1 MNDEWLEEDMND
13 VLEGLDS
20 DQRSMMSEL
29 CILVDNDGNPIG
41 GASKK
46 DCHYGEGALHR
57 AFSVLLFDS
66 ENRLLVQKRA
76 STKITFPSIWANT
89 CCSHPLMMLD
99 DKGTAVEEELHSA
112 AVRKLEQELGIP
124 SEISENWNFSEVGR
138 FKYSSRWDFEWI
150 EREIDHVLMVK
161 ADIDINP
168 NLNEVEAYEC
178 LTLEEIRS
186 MVINEGRWS
195 EETIAPWFK
204 AIVSAY
210 LPSGKSV
217 EEAME
222 ERSEE
227 ILQFGRMSLSPGD
240 PSQILTQ
247 ISQHR
252 ERAEE
257 HIMRGL
263 SKISQPKLHAAMS
276 HLFTGGGKRLRAMLP
291 ILVGEAIGN
300 GHEGHYVLGACIEII
315 HNFTLVHDDIMDQDP
330 VRRGLKAVHVEFDDS
345 TAINAGDAMLA
356 LSFEM
361 LADSRHIDDSKL
373 RLLVRNIGEM
383 VRRVAEGQQEDFE
396 FEWRDTVTEDD
407 YIAMI
412 EGKTSAMFQMC
423 AKTGAII
430 SGAGNDLIDT
440 MSEWGLMLGICFQI
454 MDDVIDL
461 RSDTKTLG
469 KTSGSDISSGKK
481 TLIAIHALSSGKALP
496 NFKSAFGN
504 DEATEDM
511 ISLAVEDLEG
521 SGSLDY
527 AWRRALDYHEAAHKA
542 LDKLDPSPSL
552 DILRVITDFQIT
564 RVR

>member
-1 MNDEWLEEDMND
+1 MNDKWLEQNMRD

-20 DQRSMMSEL
+20 DQRSMMTEL
-29 CILVDNDGNPIG
+29 CILVDKEDNPIG

-57 AFSVLLFDS
+57 AFSVLLFDR
-66 ENRLLVQKRA
+66 NDRLLVQKRA

-89 CCSHPLMMLD
+89 CCSHPLMISND
-99 DKGTAVEEELHSA
+99 GTDVEESVRSA
-112 AVRKLEQELGIP
+112 AIRKMEQELGI
-124 SEISENWNFSEVGR
+124 STEISEKWDFREIGK
-138 FKYSSRWDFEWI
+138 FKYSSRWDSEWI
-150 EREIDHVLMVK
+150 EREIDHVLVVRG
-161 ADIDINP
+161 DPIIEPNP
-168 NLNEVEAYEC
+168 NEVEMVEW
-178 LTLEEIRS
+178 LDLDEIRS
-186 MVINEGRWS
+186 MVKQTGRWS
-195 EETIAPWFK
+195 EEIVAPWFK
-204 AIVSAY
+204 AIMSAY
-210 LPSGKSV
+210 LPEGKSID
-217 EEAME
+217 EAVGNA
-222 ERSEE
+222 SNE
-227 ILQFGRMSLSPGD
+227 ILQFGRMSLKPGNTN
-240 PSQILTQ
+240 QILDQ
-247 ISQHR
+247 ISGHR

-257 HIMRGL
+257 HIKEGL
-263 SKISQPKLHAAMS
+263 SKISQPRLHAAMN

-291 ILVGEAIGN
+291 ILVGEAIGK

-361 LADSRHIDDSKL
+361 LADSKHIDDDQL
-373 RLLVRNIGEM
+373 RLLVKNIGEM

-396 FEWRDTVTEDD
+396 FEGREVVSEDD
-407 YIAMI
+407 YLAMI

-430 SGAGNDLIDT
+430 SGAADEMVQT
-440 MSEWGLMLGICFQI
+440 FSEWGLMLGLCFQI

-469 KTSGSDISSGKK
+469 KTSGSDISSGKR
-481 TLIAIHALSSGKALP
+481 TLIAIHALSSGMDLP
-496 NFKSAFGN
+496 NFTDAFGN
-504 DEATEDM
+504 EEASEVM
-511 ISLAVEDLEG
+511 INKAITDLES

-527 AWRRALDYHEAAHKA
+527 AWKRALDYHEAAHQA
-542 LDKLDPSPSL
+542 LDRIESSPSL
-552 DILRVITDFQIT
+552 EVLRVITDFQIT